1 MGGAG
6 GVATLASELLPLD
19 GEAASLLVG
28 VCATGKELPVQ
39 QGWGLELRWE
49 SFLRM
54 HSAAVKR

>member
-1 MGGAG
+1 M
-6 GVATLASELLPLD
+6 VTPVSELLLLD
-19 GEAASLLVG
+19 GVADSPLLVV
-28 VCATGKELPVQ
+28 VCASGKELPAQ

>member
-1 MGGAG
+1 M
-6 GVATLASELLPLD
+6 ATLASELLLLD
-19 GEAASLLVG
+19 GEVAASLLVG
-28 VCATGKELPVQ
+28 VCAMGKELPVQ